1 MKHHHHQQRIA
12 ARDLKLNRR
21 AEAAWDFIVA
31 VAIGFGLAW
40 VLVKW
45 WSS

>member
-1 MKHHHHQQRIA
+1 MKHHQQRIA
-12 ARDLKLNRR
+12 VRDLKLNRR
-21 AEAAWDFIVA
+21 AEAALGFILS